1 MNLST
6 GIDLIE
12 IARIERTLEKYGER
26 FLKRIYT
33 EKEIVQARGNP
44 PELAARF
51 AAKEAV
57 SKALGTGIGPVSWT
71 EMETI
76 NLRSGKPEV
85 RLHGRAA
92 QIAALQGFTSWT
104 VSLTHSRGMAAA
116 VVVCLGE

>member
-12 IARIERTLEKYGER
+12 IVRIERALEKYGER

-33 EKEIVQARGNP
+33 EGEIVQARENA

-51 AAKEAV
+51 AAKEAT

-76 NLRSGKPEV
+76 NLRSGKPEI
-85 RLHGRAA
+85 RLHGKAA
-92 QIAALQGFTSWT
+92 QIAALQGFTTWT

-116 VVVCLGE
+116 VVICLGE

>member
-33 EKEIVQARGNP
+33 EEEIVQARGNP

-51 AAKEAV
+51 ASKEAV
-57 SKALGTGIGPVSWT
+57 SKALGTGIGPISWT

-76 NLRSGKPEV
+76 NLRSGKPEI

-92 QIAALQGFTSWT
+92 QIAALQGFTTWT